1 MSSHTPRQ
9 PARWA
14 PVVLALAGL
23 ALFVTDG
30 SAQPGL
36 TVTIGR
42 AFGSIGAP
50 GEDAEG
56 RQTTVGA
63 VEAEHVLASDR
74 LRLYYEFDGGTY
86 ATPGDWRYT
95 LHTAGGT
102 WRVPFGNER
111 KNTLHLGAF
120 GSWRTNGLS
129 WSASDYRAV
138 GFMANAELHPSGRAT
153 VRFGYRLD
161 ARHFPDLA
169 ELNQVQHDG
178 FASALVN
185 LPSRTTLIG
194 EVHLGAKS
202 YADTVTASS
211 VTDTLGVSTPA
222 ADSGRMGRGMGPSL
236 RASALLAGSATDQ
249 HRAGMVTWL
258 ARVAQ
263 SLADRTGAT
272 LQYTERVTFGRVAP
286 IVVSTPPAYFEDGVY
301 DDPFASDARVLTATL
316 KHLTAGG
323 MALEGYVSR
332 MQKAYNGLTALAA
345 DGGALAGLPSRADRV
360 WRAGAGW
367 TLPLFASKTGPV
379 GLDLNIDYFFTRHRS
394 NDVFYNY
401 TSHAAGLGVTV
412 SY

>member
-1 MSSHTPRQ
+1 MRREMHRRW
-9 PARWA
+9 ARWA
-14 PVVLALAGL
+14 PAVLAPLALAL
-23 ALFVTDG
+23 VVAEAA
-30 SAQPGL
+30 AQPGL
-36 TVTIGR
+36 SVSIGR

-86 ATPGDWRYT
+86 ATPGDWHYT

-102 WRVPFGNER
+102 WRVPFGSDQ
-111 KNTLHLGAF
+111 KNRLHLGAF

-138 GFMANAELHPSGRAT
+138 GFMANTELHPSDHAT

-161 ARHFPDLA
+161 ARHFPDLT

-185 LPSRTTLIG
+185 FPSRTTLIG

-211 VTDTLGVSTPA
+211 LADMLSPSTPA
-222 ADSGRMGRGMGPSL
+222 AGSGRMGRGMGPSL
-236 RASALLAGSATDQ
+236 RASALLEGLQAEP

-323 MALEGYVSR
+323 MVLEGFASR
-332 MQKAYNGLTALAA
+332 MQKGYNGLTALDS
-345 DGGALAGLPSRADRV
+345 DGEALSGLPSRADRV

-379 GLDLNIDYFFTRHRS
+379 GLDLNVNYYFTRHRS